1 MKKKPSS
8 LRSSVPPNF
17 TEEISPADTTTI
29 AKKTNGKTKK
39 TSSKDVEFSDELDN
53 RELLK
58 ILS

>member
-39 TSSKDVEFSDELDN
+39 NIVE
-53 RELLK
+53 K
-58 ILS
+58 C